1 MLDCGNG
8 AAFRT
13 VPKIFRE
20 LGATVEVINAAPDGT
35 NINAGCGSTDTSQ
48 LQEAVIASGARA
60 GLAFDGDADR
70 VIAVDERG
78 GIVDGDQIMAV
89 CALDLA
95 ERTRLKNRA
104 VVGTVMSN
112 LGLRRCL
119 ESHEI
124 GFVEVPV
131 GDRYVTDELERRD
144 LSLGGEQS
152 GHIIFRDH
160 EHTGDGA
167 LTGVML
173 LDVVVGTGH
182 SLSLLAGVMQP
193 VPAGATQRGGPRPQ
207 HARLGQRV
215 LGGGRVDRA
224 RPRHRGTGPRPA
236 VRHRTG
242 RAGHGRGAERRA
254 GRAHRRPAGRGGA
267 ACLRCAAGPPQ
278 AARRCAESSAW
289 SVVGPPARRL
299 TSPRCWRR
307 STPRWAR
314 SRTGTGPSRCSRTPP
329 TGCTTSTPPCGGCP
343 GSVPCSTTRPA
354 RPGSTRVPSAPPGCS
369 TRSTRLDAGE
379 APPAGAALEA
389 LNATLLSLRDSLW
402 AIRHDR
408 LHGAQAVGD
417 LAGPGRRPPPRSPAH
432 VRADRAVGHRPSRG
446 PRPQFGRP
454 APPRPRARPGP
465 RGPRRARPNRRP
477 VHRPALRI
485 RLGADPRRSARL
497 RLQGFRRDRRARG
510 RPRRLRAQSTTT
522 SSSTTR

>member
-1 MLDCGNG
+1 VTLRFGTDGIRGVANRELTPELVTALGRAAARTLGTERPFIVGRDTRRSGPMIEAALVTGICAEGADVELVGVVPSPTVAYLAARAGAPGAVISASHNPFEDNGVKLFSPGGKKMTEAVEAQLEALVRELAMSPPEPGPGGSDVGVAQPTRDAISDYVAHVVAVLEGRTLEDLQVMLDCGNG

-78 GIVDGDQIMAV
+78 GIIDGDQIMAV

-182 SLSLLAGVMQP
+182 SLSLLAGVMQRFPQVLRNVAVRDRNALDSASAFWEEAASIERDLGTEGRVLVRPSGTEPVVRVMVEAPSVEQAELIADRLVGAVQRACGAPP
-193 VPAGATQRGGPRPQ
+193 VP
-207 HARLGQRV
+207 
-215 LGGGRVDRA
+215 
-224 RPRHRGTGPRPA
+224 
-236 VRHRTG
+236 
-242 RAGHGRGAERRA
+242 
-254 GRAHRRPAGRGGA
+254 
-267 ACLRCAAGPPQ
+267 
-278 AARRCAESSAW
+278 S
-289 SVVGPPARRL
+289 
-299 TSPRCWRR
+299 
-307 STPRWAR
+307 
-314 SRTGTGPSRCSRTPP
+314 
-329 TGCTTSTPPCGGCP
+329 
-343 GSVPCSTTRPA
+343 
-354 RPGSTRVPSAPPGCS
+354 
-369 TRSTRLDAGE
+369 
-379 APPAGAALEA
+379 
-389 LNATLLSLRDSLW
+389 
-402 AIRHDR
+402 
-408 LHGAQAVGD
+408 
-417 LAGPGRRPPPRSPAH
+417 
-432 VRADRAVGHRPSRG
+432 
-446 PRPQFGRP
+446 
-454 APPRPRARPGP
+454 
-465 RGPRRARPNRRP
+465 
-477 VHRPALRI
+477 
-485 RLGADPRRSARL
+485 
-497 RLQGFRRDRRARG
+497 
-510 RPRRLRAQSTTT
+510 
-522 SSSTTR
+522 